1 VPPDL
6 VSATSQIEYEAIT
19 LLRSGRY
26 EEAESRYRELLARFL
41 EWEKDHGLRI
51 HKGGPFHNLALSLL
65 YQGKS
70 VEALRFLLFA
80 YIEDSIGSDNPG
92 ECDSSPASRVL
103 RGLGGVGQDQLR
115 KIDEVVFRTRTDE
128 RLLKDP
134 MLHEVIFSEA
144 DDIVQAIIGN
154 YEKYLSNTW
163 KIDIEG
169 QRLLQNKAFATAF
182 KAYQDWFNILLEYQN
197 VVSMRIHKGTPLFN
211 MGLSLFLRGDE
222 ESKLLSKEWFLY
234 ALIENALSAASINDI
249 YSEQSFMILKS
260 QLGIDDETLRSLA
273 EFALSQKNNP
283 ASSNPKEV
291 VILYVESNNIRVVT
305 SILAQLPSMKKKKK
319 LHLYENALLEKD
331 PNKKGQILV
340 DLMSL
345 IIETDSN
352 FSMGK
357 VDVRTESEQIDL
369 EIHNKA
375 LDPFLRQLD
384 SMIIIV
390 ECKNWSKNVGSD
402 EIRDFAGKVANR
414 PRVLCNVGLFITT
427 SEFTEPAVKELLR
440 HSGKDYL
447 VATMDG
453 NDLKQAVSDCLP
465 FSEILKKSILSAGR
479 R

>member
-6 VSATSQIEYEAIT
+6 LATTNSIEYEAIS

-26 EEAESRYRELLARFL
+26 EEAETQYRELLGEFL
-41 EWEKDHGLRI
+41 EWEKEHSLRI

-70 VEALRFLLFA
+70 KEALRFLLFA
-80 YIEDSIGSDNPG
+80 YIEDSLGSDSPG
-92 ECDSSPASRVL
+92 ECDNLPASRVL
-103 RGLGGVGQDQLR
+103 RGLCGVGQDQLR
-115 KIDEVVFRTRTDE
+115 KIDEIVFKTRTKE

-134 MLHEVIFSEA
+134 TVHEAVFSEA
-144 DDIVQAIIGN
+144 VEIVQAIIGN

-163 KIDIEG
+163 KVDIEG

-182 KAYQDWFNILLEYQN
+182 KAYEDWFNILLKYQN
-197 VVSMRIHKGTPLFN
+197 VVNMRIHKGTPLFN
-211 MGLSLFLRGDE
+211 MGLSLFLTGDE
-222 ESKLLSKEWFLY
+222 ESKQLSKEWFLY
-234 ALIENALSAASINDI
+234 AHLENAVSAILINDT
-249 YSEQSFMILKS
+249 YAEQSFMILKT
-260 QLGIDDETLRSLA
+260 QLGVDDEALRSVA
-273 EFALSQKNNP
+273 EFAFGQRNNP
-283 ASSNPKEV
+283 ASRNPKEV
-291 VILYVESNNIRVVT
+291 VILYIENNEIMAVT
-305 SILAQLPSMKKKKK
+305 SILAQLPSLRKKKK
-319 LHLYENALLEKD
+319 LQLYENAISEKD

-352 FSMGK
+352 FSVGK
-357 VDVRTESEQIDL
+357 IDVRTESEQIDL

-390 ECKNWSKNVGSD
+390 ECKNWSRNVGSD

-427 SEFTEPAVKELLR
+427 SEFTEPAVNELLR

-465 FSEILKKSILSAGR
+465 FSEILRKSILSAGR